1 MKYKYYVGIDVSK
14 LTLDFSVVSAGKVVF
29 FIQTENTNEGF
40 EKFLIEFSKEYP
52 FDELQE
58 LLFCMEHTGI
68 YCNTMIQ
75 LQEVYGL
82 NLWIETALQ
91 IKRSMGLARGKNDK
105 IDSFRIA
112 TYAYRFKDK
121 VNVWEI
127 RRPEI
132 RKLKYLLTFRNR
144 IVGIIK
150 SLKMPLKEIESFEE
164 FNLFTELEGLHATS
178 IEALTKDLEALDF
191 QINKLIKED
200 VALNHLNSLISSV
213 DNVGRI
219 VSAEIIVATNE
230 FKTIAEGKK
239 FSCYSGVVP
248 FKHESGSSIRGRQ
261 RVSHMANKNMKSLLH
276 MSAMSAISRPGEMK
290 EYYQRKVAEGK
301 NKMSVLNAIRNKL
314 VLRVFACVRDGKLY
328 EKNYEYQP

>member
-14 LTLDFSVVSAGKVVF
+14 LTLDFSVVSDGKVVF

-40 EKFLIEFSKEYP
+40 EKFLIEFTKEYS
-52 FDELQE
+52 FENLKE
-58 LLFCMEHTGI
+58 ILFCMEHTGI

-75 LQEVYGL
+75 LQEVYDL

-91 IKRSMGLARGKNDK
+91 IKRSMGIARGKNDK
-105 IDSFRIA
+105 IDSYRIA

-121 VNVWEI
+121 ANIWEN
-127 RRPEI
+127 RRPEVH
-132 RKLKYLLTFRNR
+132 KLKYLLTFRTR
-144 IVGIIK
+144 IINVIK
-150 SLKMPLKEIESFEE
+150 SLKMPLKEIESFENFDL
-164 FNLFTELEGLHATS
+164 FNELEDLHNGS
-178 IEALTKDLEALDF
+178 IEALKKDLEVIDF

-200 VALNHLNSLISSV
+200 VSLNQLNTLISSV
-213 DNVGRI
+213 DNIGRI

-230 FKTIAEGKK
+230 FKTINQGKK

-248 FKHESGSSIRGRQ
+248 FRHESGSSIRGRQ

-276 MSAMSAISRPGEMK
+276 MSAMSAISRPGEMRD
-290 EYYQRKVAEGK
+290 YYQRKVAEGK
-301 NKMSVLNAIRNKL
+301 NKMSVINAIRNKL

-328 EKNYEYQP
+328 EKNYEYRP

>member
-14 LTLDFSVVSAGKVVF
+14 LTLDFSVVFDGKVVF
-29 FIQTENTNEGF
+29 FVKKENTAEGF
-40 EKFLIEFSKEYP
+40 ESFLVEFSKEYH
-52 FDELQE
+52 FDDLQE

-75 LQEVYGL
+75 LQEIYGL

-91 IKRSMGLARGKNDK
+91 IKRSMGMARGKDDK
-105 IDSFRIA
+105 IDSYRIA
-112 TYAYRFKDK
+112 TYAYRFKDRA
-121 VNVWEI
+121 NVWEI

-144 IVGIIK
+144 IVGMIK
-150 SLKMPLKEIESFEE
+150 SLKMPLKEIESFEDQ
-164 FNLFTELEGLHATS
+164 NLFTELEQLHSAS
-178 IEALTKDLEALDF
+178 IEALSKDLEVLDF

-200 VALNHLNSLISSV
+200 VSLNHLNTLISSV

-230 FKTIAEGKK
+230 FKTINEGKK

-301 NKMSVLNAIRNKL
+301 NKMSVINAIRNKL

>member
-14 LTLDFSVVSAGKVVF
+14 LTLDFSAVSAGKVVF
-29 FIQTENTNEGF
+29 FIQTENTDEGF

-52 FDELQE
+52 FETME
-58 LLFCMEHTGI
+58 EILFCMEHTGI

-75 LQEVYGL
+75 LQETYDL

-91 IKRSMGLARGKNDK
+91 IKRSMGMARGKNDK
-105 IDSFRIA
+105 IDSYRIA

-121 VNVWEI
+121 ANVWEI
-127 RRPEI
+127 RRPEV

-144 IVGIIK
+144 IVNVIK
-150 SLKMPLKEIESFEE
+150 SLKMPLKEIESFED
-164 FNLFTELEGLHATS
+164 FDLFTELESLHAGS
-178 IEALTKDLEALDF
+178 IEALTKDLETIDF
-191 QINKLIKED
+191 KINKLIKED
-200 VALNHLNSLISSV
+200 VALNQLNTLITSV

-230 FKTIAEGKK
+230 FKTINIGKK

-248 FKHESGSSIRGRQ
+248 FRHESGTSIRGRQ

-276 MSAMSAISRPGEMK
+276 MSAMSAISRPGEMR

-301 NKMSVLNAIRNKL
+301 NKMSVINAIRNKL